1 MIVTALGAD
10 SRDWP
15 DVGLEETSVFALAA
29 GAMRSANT
37 ATAALNT
44 FFIYPLV
51 DPYWVLI
58 RAYRLTS
65 LDYDTSR
72 RAINHKKKGHI

>member
-15 DVGLEETSVFALAA
+15 DVGLEETSVLALAA
-29 GAMRSANT
+29 GAISSAT
-37 ATAALNT
+37 TVIAALNT

-51 DPYWVLI
+51 DAYWVLI

>member
-1 MIVTALGAD
+1 MVTALGAA

-15 DVGLEETSVFALAA
+15 DVGLEETRVFAFAA
-29 GAMRSANT
+29 GEMSNAHT
-37 ATAALNT
+37 AIAALNT
-44 FFIYPLV
+44 FFIAPLV
-51 DPYWVLI
+51 DPCWALI

-65 LDYDTSR
+65 LDYGTSR